1 MNKSKQF
8 RFALKTLSVLIVAAI
23 DQLPAMA
30 AEDSPKAANVV
41 NAPAISEEMAKLI
54 RPNEGAYSIGIG
66 GMTQGAHDRALFGQ
80 YNGWQDAESPLLLD
94 FAHLTRDELS
104 GVWKRLDARN
114 LGQDTRELGI
124 MHSAQGDWTVA
135 FEVGELV
142 RHDPRSINSTPAGN
156 NVSALSAIGAGVDQN
171 LTLKRTSYSLS
182 GDKWLGPGVQID
194 ASFKSEDKQGSRRA
208 GVGGYCSNAIAG
220 YYCPSTQGALLLL
233 AEPIDSSTRQ
243 FDLNANFSGDQ
254 YSVTVGYYGSIYRNR
269 IGSITPGLTG
279 NLLDLGGTG
288 FDPTTGGTSSLAN
301 LLNQRV
307 ASPPDNQSQQL
318 YLRGSYALTPTIRSN
333 FNLSRTHAT
342 QNESFS
348 GMGLSAPA
356 GTPNSLDGEVNT
368 TFAQFGLSARPMPKL
383 SMRADWRYE
392 DKKDETPIA
401 AYNAVS
407 TNTPNSLEKANGKAE
422 ASYQLPDNYRVTV
435 GVDYAWIKR
444 EKPVTTTL
452 IPAASMTTLREWTRE
467 IGYNAELRHAI
478 SGQFQAAIGFAHS
491 KRDGSHW
498 LSLASGADRY
508 QEVRDADVVSAT
520 GVAPSTSL
528 DRERD
533 KLRLMADW
541 MPFDELSLQFI
552 VEDGKDDFS
561 GPTGSGLH
569 STDMRNVAID
579 ATYTLSESWKLSG
592 YVNSGDQGL
601 NVSHQ
606 AGYTAQLENSST
618 HVGVRTQG
626 TLSNEWSVG
635 GDLSYLKDRNRYTL
649 TSGNADAA
657 DSLPDVKFTVVALK
671 LFGTYTLDKA
681 SDVRIDVAHQRI
693 RLDEW
698 TWSAAGVPYV
708 YSDNSTVNVDSSQ
721 NVTYLGARYVYKFK

>member
-8 RFALKTLSVLIVAAI
+8 GFAVKTLTVLIITAI
-23 DQLPAMA
+23 DQVPVMA
-30 AEDSPKAANVV
+30 AEESPKAAETNSP
-41 NAPAISEEMAKLI
+41 PAISEEMAKLI
-54 RPNEGAYSIGIG
+54 RPNQGAYSIGIG
-66 GMTQGAHDRALFGQ
+66 GVTQGAHDRALFGQ
-80 YNGWQDAESPLLLD
+80 YNGWQDAESPLLID
-94 FAHLTRDELS
+94 FSHQTRDEAS
-104 GVWKRLDARN
+104 GTWKRLDARN
-114 LGQDTRELGI
+114 LGQNSRELGV
-124 MHSAQGDWTVA
+124 MQSVQGDWSVA

-142 RHDPRSINSTPAGN
+142 RHDPRSINSPPAGN
-156 NVSALSAIGAGVDQN
+156 STSALTAVGAGVDQN
-171 LTLKRTSYSLS
+171 LTLKRTNYSLS
-182 GDKWLGPGVQID
+182 GDKWLASGVQID
-194 ASFKSEDKQGSRRA
+194 ASFKSEDKQGARRA

-243 FDLNANFSGDQ
+243 IDLNANFSGDQ
-254 YSVTVGYYGSIYRNR
+254 YAVTAGYYGSIYRNH
-269 IGSITPGLTG
+269 IGSMTPGVSG
-279 NLLDLGGTG
+279 NLWDLGGTS
-288 FDPTTGGTSSLAN
+288 FDPTIGGTSSLAN

-307 ASPPDNQSQQL
+307 ALPPDNQSQQIF
-318 YLRGSYALTPTIRSN
+318 LRGNYALSPTIRSN

-342 QNESFS
+342 QNEAFS

-356 GTPNSLDGEVNT
+356 GAPNSLDGEVNT

-392 DKKDETPIA
+392 DKNDETPIA
-401 AYNAVS
+401 AYSGVS
-407 TNTPNSLEKANGKAE
+407 TNTTNSLEKANGKAE
-422 ASYQLPDNYRVTV
+422 ASYQLPDNYRITV
-435 GVDYAWIKR
+435 GVDYAWINR

-452 IPAASMTTLREWTRE
+452 VPATSMTTLREWTRE
-467 IGYNAELRHAI
+467 VGYNAELRHAV
-478 SGQFQAAIGFAHS
+478 SGQLQAAIGFAHS

-498 LSLASGADRY
+498 LSLAPGANRY
-508 QEVRDADVVSAT
+508 QEVRDAEVASVT
-520 GVAPSTSL
+520 GVAPSTHM

-541 MPFDELSLQFI
+541 IPFDELSLQLI

-601 NVSHQ
+601 QVSHQ

-618 HVGVRTQG
+618 HVGVRAEG
-626 TLSNEWSVG
+626 KPNSEWSVG
-635 GDLSYLKDRNRYTL
+635 GDLSYLKDRNRYSL

-657 DSLPDVKFTVVALK
+657 GALPDVKFTAVALK
-671 LFGTYTLDKA
+671 LFGTYMLDKD
-681 SDVRIDVAHQRI
+681 SDVRIDIAHQRT

-708 YSDNSTVNVDSSQ
+708 YSDNSTVNIDPSQ
-721 NVTYLGARYVYKFK
+721 NVTYLSARYIYKFK